1 MPTYLDC
8 AATTPIDPRV
18 RDIVVRYMDTE
29 FGNSGSRTH
38 EFGVRARR
46 AVEKARDQVA
56 AVVGAT
62 RGEVVF
68 TSGGTESNNLAI
80 LGLAEY
86 GLRAGRKHLVSTAI
100 EHHAVLEPLRWLEQR
115 GFELTLVPPD
125 RTGRVEPG
133 AVRDAVRDDTLLV
146 SVMHVNNETGV
157 IQPVGAIAGLL
168 AGHRAYFH
176 VDAAQGYGKELAS
189 LRGPRID
196 LISVSGHKI
205 HAPKGIGALIA
216 RRREIGQSSGHK
228 GQGERP
234 PLTPLMYGGGQ
245 ELGLR
250 PGTLPV
256 HLIAGLGLAAE
267 LCVTEAGFRTEANR
281 RFRDVLL
288 AALRPLGAVLAAD
301 PEHTVANIVNLSF
314 PGLDAEDV
322 IEALADIVAI
332 SNGAACTSQS
342 QTCSHVLSAMR
353 LTSGQI
359 QGALRFSWCHV
370 TEEVDW
376 GTVAR
381 AIPRG
386 SGTLPLK
393 STAAGSRSHMDS

>member
-1 MPTYLDC
+1 
-8 AATTPIDPRV
+8 V
-18 RDIVVRYMDTE
+18 RDIVLRFMDEE

-38 EFGVRARR
+38 DFGVRARR

-80 LGLAEY
+80 LGLAEF
-86 GLRAGRKHLVSTAI
+86 GTRAGRKHLVSTAV
-100 EHHAVLEPLRWLEQR
+100 EHHAVLEPLRWLEER
-115 GFELTLVPPD
+115 GFELTLVPPKHA
-125 RTGRVEPG
+125 GWVEPG
-133 AVRDAVRDDTLLV
+133 AIRDAVRDDTLLV

-157 IQPVGAIAGLL
+157 IQPISEIASLL
-168 AGHRAYFH
+168 GGHRAYFH

-189 LRGPRID
+189 LLNPRID

-205 HAPKGIGALIA
+205 NAPKGIGALIA
-216 RRREIGQSSGHK
+216 RRREIGEPPGHK
-228 GQGERP
+228 RQGERP
-234 PLTPLMYGGGQ
+234 PLTPLMHGGGQ

-267 LCVTEAGFRTEANR
+267 LAVSEAASRTEANR
-281 RFRDVLL
+281 RSRDAML
-288 AALRPLGAVLAAD
+288 AALQPLGAVLAAD
-301 PEHTVANIVNLSF
+301 PRYTIANIVNLSF

-322 IEALADIVAI
+322 IEALAGVVAI

-353 LTSGQI
+353 LAPAQM
-359 QGALRFSWCHV
+359 QGALRFSWCYL

-376 GTVAR
+376 GRVAL
-381 AIPRG
+381 AIQR
-386 SGTLPLK
+386 L
-393 STAAGSRSHMDS
+393 R

>member
-18 RDIVVRYMDTE
+18 RDIVVRFMDEE

-56 AVVGAT
+56 AVVAAT

-86 GLRAGRKHLVSTAI
+86 GIRSGRKHLVSTAI
-100 EHHAVLEPLRWLEQR
+100 EHHAVLEPLRFLEQR
-115 GFELTLVPPD
+115 GFELTLVGPT
-125 RTGRVEPG
+125 RGGWVEPE
-133 AVRDAVRDDTLLV
+133 AIRNAVRDDTLLV

-157 IQPVGAIAGLL
+157 IQPVAQIAGLL
-168 AGHRAYFH
+168 AGHSAYFH

-189 LRGPRID
+189 LRDPRID

-216 RRREIGQSSGHK
+216 RRRDGGHAGSAG
-228 GQGERP
+228 GQGQRP
-234 PLTPLMYGGGQ
+234 PLTPLMHGGGQ

-267 LCVTEAGFRTEANR
+267 LAVAEHTLRTEANR
-281 RFRDVLL
+281 RFRNALL
-288 AALRPLGAVLAAD
+288 AALQPVGAVLAAD
-301 PEHTVANIVNLSF
+301 PDRTVPHIVNLSF
-314 PGLDAEDV
+314 PGVSAEDA
-322 IEALADIVAI
+322 IEVLADIVAI

-342 QTCSHVLSAMR
+342 QTCSHVLSAMG
-353 LTSGQI
+353 LKTGQI
-359 QGALRFSWCHV
+359 QGALRFSWCNL
-370 TEEVDW
+370 TEPVDW
-376 GTVAR
+376 GKVAEVVR
-381 AIPRG
+381 
-386 SGTLPLK
+386 TL
-393 STAAGSRSHMDS
+393 

>member
-1 MPTYLDC
+1 MTPMPTYLDC

-18 RDIVVRYMDTE
+18 RDIVLRYMETE

-38 EFGVRARR
+38 EFGVQARR

-80 LGLAEY
+80 LGLADY

-100 EHHAVLEPLRWLEQR
+100 EHHAVLEPFRSLEQR
-115 GFELTLVPPD
+115 GFELTLVAPN
-125 RTGRVEPG
+125 RAGWVEPD

-157 IQPVGAIAGLL
+157 VQPVIEIAGLL
-168 AGHRAYFH
+168 SGHRAYFH
-176 VDAAQGYGKELAS
+176 VDAAQGYGKELTS
-189 LRGPRID
+189 LRHPRID

-216 RRREIGQSSGHK
+216 RRRDIGPSPGHK

-234 PLTPLMYGGGQ
+234 PLAPLMHGGGQ

-267 LCVTEAGFRTEANR
+267 LAVTEATLRAESNL
-281 RFRDVLL
+281 RFRDGLL
-288 AALRPLGAVLAAD
+288 AALRSLGAVLAAD
-301 PEHTVANIVNLSF
+301 PEHTVPHIVNLSF
-314 PGLDAEDV
+314 PGIDAEDV
-322 IEALADIVAI
+322 IEALAGVVAI

-342 QTCSHVLSAMR
+342 QSCSHVLSAMG
-353 LTSGQI
+353 LKPGQI
-359 QGALRFSWCHV
+359 QGALRFSWCHM

-376 GTVAR
+376 GRVAR
-381 AIPRG
+381 EVGQLR
-386 SGTLPLK
+386 
-393 STAAGSRSHMDS
+393 